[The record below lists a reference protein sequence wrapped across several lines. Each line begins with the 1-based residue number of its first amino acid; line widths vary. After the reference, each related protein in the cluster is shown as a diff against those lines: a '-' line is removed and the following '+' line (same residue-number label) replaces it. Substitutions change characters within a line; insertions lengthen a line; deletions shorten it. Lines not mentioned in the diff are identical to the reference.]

1 MKHTLFS
8 VLAASL
14 LLSGTAF
21 SNDLPE
27 VGTVEA
33 QPLLAQ
39 ALRLD
44 DALTFLGSGL
54 SAEDSRRLQAL
65 RDEAPGSKTTR
76 SIQQIL
82 DPYCLAMVVINPE
95 ARVKV
100 LRGPTQPVLVQNG
113 WKSFLIKVHNQ
124 AMVKAQ
130 LEAESPNAEP
140 ILHRS
145 TGAKQAKPE
154 NLLSSGQVANR
165 FLELYMYRRRPLLS
179 NLSGVELEYAV
190 LQIHTRDTGRREAK
204 LGFHVGQGTQDIG
217 FRSTIDILFDCRSAT
232 KVVFRIKD
240 HDGSPARMAS
250 LVITDGIERIL
261 EGSDPMRISGGAPS
275 GRPPLPKDYRLA
287 LAARQTWEERGAS
300 DLPAFSG
307 AKRLTGIRPLPSR
320 RLAALDEFPD
330 FFFHPQIYR
339 ADGEHV
345 FLPAGEYEITLTR
358 GPEYLPQT
366 KRIQVPP
373 GTKVHEVQLQL
384 TRWVHM
390 AKLGWYSADHH
401 VHAAGCSHYESP
413 EEGVRPEHMWRQAQ
427 GEDLNIACNLTWGP
441 CWYYQ
446 KSYFTGKVHP
456 LSNQQNLLRYD
467 VEVSGFPSSHAGH
480 VCLLRLKEDD
490 YPGAS
495 KVEEWPS
502 WTLPI
507 LQWAKKQDAVVGYA
521 HSGWGLEPTEPTDS
535 LPNYVLPKFDG
546 IGANE
551 YIVTVTQDAVDFY
564 SAGDTP
570 APWELNIWYHV
581 LNTGFRTRLSGETD
595 FPCIFDDRVGMARS
609 YAKLEGPLNF
619 DRYMDQIRV
628 GRSYVSD
635 GASHIVDFS
644 ANGLELGTRESELN
658 LPGAQTVEIR
668 SRVIAHLP
676 DRQDEVGAI
685 IAARRIDR
693 PPYWHIERAR
703 LGKTR
708 QVPVELIVNGEPVAR
723 KMVEADGQWRDV
735 SFKHPLEKSSWL
747 ALRIYP
753 SSHTNPIFVQVGG
766 KPIRAS
772 LRSAEWCRRAVDQC
786 WKMKSPRIRPEERE
800 QAAAAYQ
807 RARLIYDR
815 IIRESRP

>member
-1 MKHTLFS
+1 MKQLLFS
-8 VLAASL
+8 VLAVSL
-14 LLSGTAF
+14 LPCGTAF
-21 SNDLPE
+21 SNDLPQVE
-27 VGTVEA
+27 NVEA

-44 DALTFLGSGL
+44 DALTFLGSKL
-54 SAEDSRRLQAL
+54 SPEDSRRLQAL
-65 RDEAPGSKTTR
+65 RDEAPGPKTTR
-76 SIQQIL
+76 GIQQIL
-82 DPYCLAMVVINPE
+82 DPYCLAMVVINPQ

-100 LRGPTQPVLVQNG
+100 LRGPAQPVLVQNG
-113 WKSFLIKVHNQ
+113 WKSFLVKVHNQ
-124 AMVKAQ
+124 AMVNTR

-140 ILHRS
+140 VLHRS
-145 TGAKQAKPE
+145 TGAKRAKPE
-154 NLLSSGQVANR
+154 SLLSTGQVASR
-165 FLELYMYRRRPLLS
+165 FLELYMYRRRPLLG

-190 LQIHTRDTGRREAK
+190 LQIYTRDTGRREAK
-204 LGFHVGQGTQDIG
+204 IGFHVGQGTQDIG
-217 FRSTIDILFDCRSAT
+217 FRSTIDILFECQAAT
-232 KVVFRIKD
+232 RVVFRIKD

-250 LVITDGIERIL
+250 LVITDGIERIV
-261 EGSDPMRISGGAPS
+261 EGSDPLQISGTTPS

-287 LAARQTWEERGAS
+287 LAARQTWEERGGS
-300 DLPAFSG
+300 DLPASSG

-345 FLPAGEYEITLTR
+345 FLPAGDYEITLTR

-366 KRIQVPP
+366 KRIRVPP
-373 GTKVHEVQLQL
+373 GKKVHEVRLQL

-456 LSNQQNLLRYD
+456 LSNRQNLLRYD
-467 VEVSGFPSSHAGH
+467 VEISGFPSSHAGH

-490 YPGAS
+490 YPGTS
-495 KVEEWPS
+495 KVEDWPS

-507 LQWAKKQDAVVGYA
+507 LQWARKQDAVVGYA
-521 HSGWGLEPTEPTDS
+521 HSGWGLEPMEPTDS

-570 APWELNIWYHV
+570 APWELNLWYHV

-619 DRYMDQIRV
+619 DRYMDQIRA

-658 LPGAQTVEIR
+658 LVGAQTVEIR
-668 SRVIAHLP
+668 SRVIAYLP

-685 IAARRIDR
+685 IASRPLDR

-703 LGKTR
+703 LEKTR
-708 QVPVELIVNGEPVAR
+708 QVPLELIVNGEPVAR
-723 KMVEADGQWRDV
+723 RMVEADGQWREV
-735 SFKHPLEKSSWL
+735 SFQLPIEKSSWL

-753 SSHTNPIFVQVGG
+753 SSHTNPIFVQVAG
-766 KPIRAS
+766 KPVRAS
-772 LRSAEWCRRAVDQC
+772 LLSAEWCRRAVDQC
-786 WKMKSPRIRPEERE
+786 WKMKSPRIRPEERQ

-807 RARLIYDR
+807 RARLVYDR

>member
-1 MKHTLFS
+1 MKFRFLS
-8 VLAASL
+8 LILASL
-14 LLSGTAF
+14 TLSGTIY
-21 SNDLPE
+21 SNDLPQIT
-27 VGTVEA
+27 GVEA

-44 DALTFLGSGL
+44 EALTFLGSGL
-54 SAEDSRRLQAL
+54 SAADSRQLQAL
-65 RDEAPGSKTTR
+65 RNDAPGPRTTQR
-76 SIQQIL
+76 IQEIL

-100 LRGPTQPVLVQNG
+100 LRGPAQPVLVQNG
-113 WKSFLIKVHNQ
+113 WKSFLVKVHNE
-124 AMVKAQ
+124 AMVKTE

-145 TGAKQAKPE
+145 TGAKQAKQQNVLTP
-154 NLLSSGQVANR
+154 GAVANR
-165 FLELYMYRRRPLLS
+165 FLELYMYRRRPLLKH
-179 NLSGVELEYAV
+179 LSGIELEYAV
-190 LQIHTRDTGRREAK
+190 LQIYTKETGRQEAK
-204 LGFHVGQGTQDIG
+204 IGFHVGQGTQDIG
-217 FRSTIDILFDCRSAT
+217 FRSAVDILFDCQAAA
-232 KVVFRIKD
+232 KVVFRIRD
-240 HDGSPARMAS
+240 HDGKPAPMAS
-250 LVITDGIERIL
+250 LVITDGIERIVDTP
-261 EGSDPMRISGGAPS
+261 EATRISGLAPP

-300 DLPAFSG
+300 DLPASSK
-307 AKRLTGIRPLPSR
+307 AKRLAGIYPLPSR
-320 RLAALDEFPD
+320 RLAAVDEFPD

-345 FLPAGEYEITLTR
+345 FLPAGEYEITVTR
-358 GPEYLPQT
+358 GPEYVPQT
-366 KRIQVPP
+366 KRFRVPA
-373 GTKVHEVQLQL
+373 GKKVHEVNLQL

-427 GEDLNIACNLTWGP
+427 GEDLNIACNLSWGP

-456 LSNQQNLLRYD
+456 LSNRQNLLRYD

-490 YPGAS
+490 YPGTR

-507 LQWAKKQDAVVGYA
+507 LKWAKQQDAVVGYA
-521 HSGWGLEPTEPTDS
+521 HSGWGLEPMEPTEA
-535 LPNYVLPKFDG
+535 LPNYVMPKFDG

-551 YIVTVTQDAVDFY
+551 YIVTVTQDAVDFF

-581 LNTGFRTRLSGETD
+581 LNSGFRTRLSGETD

-609 YAKLEGPLNF
+609 YAKLDGSLDF
-619 DRYMDQIRV
+619 DRYMEQIRS

-635 GASHIVDFS
+635 GASHIIDLS
-644 ANGLELGTRESELN
+644 ANGLELGTHQSELN
-658 LPGAQTVEIR
+658 LSGPQTVEIKA
-668 SRVIAHLP
+668 RVIAYLP
-676 DRQDEVGAI
+676 PQQDEVGAI
-685 IAARRIDR
+685 IASRRSDR

-703 LGKTR
+703 LGKSR

-723 KMVEADGQWRDV
+723 KVVEGDGQWTDL
-735 SFKHPLEKSSWL
+735 SFQVPIRKSSWL

-753 SSHTNPIFVQVGG
+753 SSHTNPIFVQVDG
-766 KPIRAS
+766 KPVRAS
-772 LRSAEWCRRAVDQC
+772 RRSAEWCRRAVDQC
-786 WKMKSPRIRPEERE
+786 WKMKRDRIRPEERE

-807 RARLIYDR
+807 RARLVYDR
-815 IIRESRP
+815 IIQESNP

>member
-1 MKHTLFS
+1 MKTPLPS
-8 VLAASL
+8 VLAVSL
-14 LLSGTAF
+14 LLCGTAF
-21 SNDLPE
+21 SNDLPP
-27 VGTVEA
+27 VGNVEA

-65 RDEAPGSKTTR
+65 RDEAPGPKTTR

-100 LRGPTQPVLVQNG
+100 VRGPAQPVLVQNG

-124 AMVKAQ
+124 AMVTTR

-140 ILHRS
+140 VLHRS
-145 TGAKQAKPE
+145 TGAKRAKPK

-190 LQIHTRDTGRREAK
+190 LQIYTRETGRREAK
-204 LGFHVGQGTQDIG
+204 IGFHVGQGTQDIG
-217 FRSTIDILFDCRSAT
+217 FRSTVDILFDCQAAT

-240 HDGSPARMAS
+240 HDGSPAPMAS
-250 LVITDGIERIL
+250 LVITDGIERIV
-261 EGSDPMRISGGAPS
+261 EGSDPMRISGTVPS
-275 GRPPLPKDYRLA
+275 GRPPLPEDYRLA
-287 LAARQTWEERGAS
+287 LAPRQTWEERGGS
-300 DLPAFSG
+300 DLPASSK

-330 FFFHPQIYR
+330 FFFHPQVYR
-339 ADGEHV
+339 GDGEHV

-366 KRIQVPP
+366 KRIRVPS
-373 GTKVHEVQLQL
+373 GKKVHEVQLQL

-467 VEVSGFPSSHAGH
+467 VEISGFPSSHAGH
-480 VCLLRLKEDD
+480 VCLLRLREDD
-490 YPGAS
+490 YPGTS

-507 LQWAKKQDAVVGYA
+507 LKWAKKQDAVVGYA
-521 HSGWGLEPTEPTDS
+521 HSGWGLEPMEPTDS

-619 DRYMDQIRV
+619 DRYMDRIRA

-668 SRVIAHLP
+668 SRVIAYLP

-685 IAARRIDR
+685 IASRPLDR

-703 LGKTR
+703 QGKTR
-708 QVPVELIVNGEPVAR
+708 QVPLELIVNGEPVAR
-723 KMVEADGQWRDV
+723 TMVEADGQWREV
-735 SFKHPLEKSSWL
+735 SFEHPVEKSSWL

-753 SSHTNPIFVQVGG
+753 SSHTNPIFVQVAG
-766 KPIRAS
+766 KPVRAS
-772 LRSAEWCRRAVDQC
+772 LRSAEWCRRAVDRC
-786 WKMKSPRIRPEERE
+786 WKMKSPRIRPAERE